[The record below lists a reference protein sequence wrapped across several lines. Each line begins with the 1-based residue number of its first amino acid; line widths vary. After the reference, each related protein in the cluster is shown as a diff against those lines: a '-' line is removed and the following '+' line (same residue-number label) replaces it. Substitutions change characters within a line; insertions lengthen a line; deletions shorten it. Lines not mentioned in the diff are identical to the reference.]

1 MKKNSFLFF
10 FILFNTQTAFS
21 AESLTCN
28 IENFTIP
35 NVDISKE
42 AHQEVN
48 KVSANFMLDDS
59 YWSFSFYELDKMEN
73 TYLLKDIEDLEK
85 PQSINEQ
92 FLKNY
97 SYRLNEE
104 VIFANVIAETNPIML
119 SNINGLEFVLIAN
132 FYKLHADINK
142 NEEIFVV
149 RVATKGHKIYFS
161 ELHVNHVTEMQL
173 TIQKAKKMIDSFS
186 NVCSIK

>member
-1 MKKNSFLFF
+1 MKKSSVLFF
-10 FILFNTQTAFS
+10 LILFNSHTAF
-21 AESLTCN
+21 AAHSLICN

-42 AHQEVN
+42 LRQEG
-48 KVSANFMLDDS
+48 KRAAANFMLDDS

-73 TYLLKDIEDLEK
+73 TYLLKDIEDLEE

-104 VIFANVIAETNPIML
+104 VIFDNVVLETSPIML
-119 SNINGLEFVLIAN
+119 SDLNGLEFVLIAN
-132 FYKLHADINK
+132 FIKLHPDINK

-149 RVATKGHKIYFS
+149 RVATKAHKIYFS
-161 ELHVNHVTEMQL
+161 ELHVNHVTQMES
-173 TIQKAKKMIDSFS
+173 TIQKAKKMIDRFS
-186 NVCSIK
+186 DVCSIK